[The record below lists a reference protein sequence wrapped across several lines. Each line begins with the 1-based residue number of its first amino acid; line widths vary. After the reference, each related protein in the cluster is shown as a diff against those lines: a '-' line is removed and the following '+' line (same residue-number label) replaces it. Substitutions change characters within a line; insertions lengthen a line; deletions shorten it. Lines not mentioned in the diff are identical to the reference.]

1 MSTPSRSTAIRM
13 LAIAAF
19 FAAVQTTFATG
30 VERKNAIV
38 QAVAKTKDA
47 IVTIKTVRS
56 SGAKEVSGTGVVVDE
71 RGLIVTN
78 KHVVGSARN
87 VYVFLQDGTEIV
99 GDVLMAEAKFDLAVV
114 RVKAGK
120 VLHALRLAPSSD
132 LEVGEDVI
140 AIGHPYGYVN
150 TVSRGIISAL
160 GREITL
166 PSGHTLTGLIQTD
179 ASINPG
185 NSGGPLLNINGEL
198 IGINVAL
205 REGAQGIAFAINTTT
220 VETVLA
226 NHFSVLKVSGVMH
239 GLTTEEKVFA
249 ANGDRQRL
257 VVSNATGDIKAGD
270 MILAVGTREVT
281 NNFDLERAL
290 WGKKAGETVQLKV
303 MRAERETTASLTLS
317 APGTAAVAS
326 NANST
331 VTPTPALPTPSTSVT
346 VGLPR

>member
-1 MSTPSRSTAIRM
+1 MSTPFRSRAIRM

-19 FAAVQTTFATG
+19 FALVQTTFATG
-30 VERKNAIV
+30 VERKNAMV

-56 SGAKEVSGTGVVVDE
+56 SGAKEVSGTGVIVDE

-78 KHVVGSARN
+78 KHVVGGNRN
-87 VYVFLQDGTEIV
+87 VTVVLQDSTEIT
-99 GDVLMAEAKFDLAVV
+99 GDVLMAEPKFDLAVI
-114 RVKAGK
+114 RIKAGK
-120 VLHALRLAPSSD
+120 TLHALRFAPTSD

-150 TVSRGIISAL
+150 SVSRGIVSAL

-220 VETVLA
+220 VESVLA
-226 NHFSVLKVSGVMH
+226 NHFSAFKVSGVMH
-239 GLTTEEKVFA
+239 GLKTEEKVLA
-249 ANGDRQRL
+249 SNGDRQRL
-257 VVSNATGDIKAGD
+257 VVANATGDLKAGD
-270 MILAVGTREVT
+270 MILTVGTREVA
-281 NNFDLERAL
+281 NSFDLERAL
-290 WGKKAGETVQLKV
+290 WGKKAGEVVQVKV
-303 MRAERETTASLTLS
+303 MRADHETTASLTLTNGTPAAS
-317 APGTAAVAS
+317 VVGTAPSAEAP
-326 NANST
+326 AMST
-331 VTPTPALPTPSTSVT
+331 TSVT
-346 VGLPR
+346 VGLRR

>member
-1 MSTPSRSTAIRM
+1 MYTPSRTTAIRM

-30 VERKNAIV
+30 AERKNATV

-56 SGAKEVSGTGVVVDE
+56 SGAKEVSGTGVIVDE
-71 RGLIVTN
+71 RGLIITN
-78 KHVVGSARN
+78 KHVVGAARN
-87 VYVFLQDGTEIV
+87 VYVFLNDGTEIV
-99 GDVLMAEAKFDLAVV
+99 GDVLMAEAKYDLAVV
-114 RVKAGK
+114 RIKAGK
-120 VLHALRLAPSSD
+120 TLHALGLAPISD

-150 TVSRGIISAL
+150 TVSRGIVSAL

-220 VETVLA
+220 VKNVLA
-226 NHFSVLKVSGVMH
+226 AQFSAFKVSGVMH
-239 GLTTEEKVFA
+239 GLTTEEKVLA
-249 ANGDRQRL
+249 SSGDRQRL
-257 VVSNATGDIKAGD
+257 VVANPTGDLKTGD
-270 MILAVGTREVT
+270 MILAVGTHEVA
-281 NNFDLERAL
+281 NNFDLERAF
-290 WGKKAGETVQLKV
+290 WGKKAGDVVQVKV
-303 MRAERETTASLTLS
+303 MRADHETTASLTLS
-317 APGTAAVAS
+317 APGAAAVAS
-326 NANST
+326 NT
-331 VTPTPALPTPSTSVT
+331 TPTATPALPTTASTSVPAS
-346 VGLPR
+346 LRR

>member
-1 MSTPSRSTAIRM
+1 MSTPVRSTAIRM

-47 IVTIKTVRS
+47 IVTIKTIRS

-99 GDVLMAEAKFDLAVV
+99 GDVLMAEAQYDLAVV
-114 RVKAGK
+114 RIKAGK
-120 VLHALRLAPSSD
+120 TLHALGLAPISE

-150 TVSRGIISAL
+150 TVSRGIVSAL

-220 VETVLA
+220 VKNVLA
-226 NHFSVLKVSGVMH
+226 NHFSALKVSGVMH
-239 GLTTEEKVFA
+239 GLKTEEKVLA
-249 ANGDRQRL
+249 STGDHRQRL
-257 VVSNATGDIKAGD
+257 VVANSNGDVKAGD
-270 MILAVGTREVT
+270 MIIAVGTHDVA

-290 WGKKAGETVQLKV
+290 WGKKAGDVVQLKV
-303 MRAERETTASLTLS
+303 MRADRETTASLTLS
-317 APGTAAVAS
+317 APGGAVVAD
-326 NANST
+326 NT
-331 VTPTPALPTPSTSVT
+331 TPATQTPALQTPTTSVT